1 MLQGQVIISFDDNN
15 NDDNIGSTI
24 VDINIFDIFSN
35 SITNFEEDI
44 EICFTQSNLDNTDDI
59 CLGFFNEETR
69 KWECQDKCLDKE
81 GDSYCGKTDHL
92 TSFSLLLNGFGG
104 NNGCESSNIDYIL
117 SWISLGLLIFAII
130 IIFIAV
136 VLNELKYQYYLHR
149 KRGFL
154 LEIADNS

>member
-1 MLQGQVIISFDDNN
+1 MK
-15 NDDNIGSTI
+15 NIHRLSLI
-24 VDINIFDIFSN
+24 LYI
-35 SITNFEEDI
+35 
-44 EICFTQSNLDNTDDI
+44 
-59 CLGFFNEETR
+59 
-69 KWECQDKCLDKE
+69 
-81 GDSYCGKTDHL
+81 DHL

-154 LEIADNS
+154 QD